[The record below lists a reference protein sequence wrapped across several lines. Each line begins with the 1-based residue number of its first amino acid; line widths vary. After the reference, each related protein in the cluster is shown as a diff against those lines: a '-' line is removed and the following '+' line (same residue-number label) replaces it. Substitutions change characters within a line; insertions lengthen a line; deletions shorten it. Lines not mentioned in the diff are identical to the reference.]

1 MKIKDDWKFK
11 DAVSGLVIEI
21 IKGKELDRL
30 RIKNPDGTIRD
41 FWFDRDGKFDGTG
54 SLVGPCVEKYQEN

>member
-1 MKIKDDWKFK
+1 MKIKNDWKYK
-11 DAVSGLVIEI
+11 DEVSGLSIEI

-30 RIKNPDGTIRD
+30 RIKNPDGAIRD

-54 SLVGPCVEKYQEN
+54 SLMGPCAGKNQEE